1 LPRGGG
7 GTDDEHDDDSGD
19 DGLAEQPVALDFI
32 ALTLVLGF
40 TVRVR
45 RGDGDAVA
53 VARPVL
59 RRHAITAQRIA
70 GN

>member
-1 LPRGGG
+1 MM
-7 GTDDEHDDDSGD
+7 TTAAMT
-19 DGLAEQPVALDFI
+19 GLAEQPVALDFI

-45 RGDGDAVA
+45 RGDGDAVPLPDRSC
-53 VARPVL
+53 VTN
-59 RRHAITAQRIA
+59 AITAQRIA